1 MKNIPFRIIVNVLF
15 LALFLF
21 ACSDLK
27 NIDVAKDLKFILNYK
42 PADAFIEV
50 QVKDAKTGELVTSK
64 IDIEILGKETAN
76 VINFEGEAKT
86 AYTKVGPSIYLGL
99 RNITPSVEKPVM
111 FKVIVSSEGY
121 LSGSK
126 EIKMTESSNDPV
138 EILLVKSSS
147 PPAGVTIQQSVLT
160 SNATTGI
167 SQDKNIEVQ
176 NGQNATI
183 IEIDKGTIVKD
194 SKGTVLTGT
203 LQTTVAAFNGESQE
217 AANSFPGGSV
227 TTLTKDPTG
236 DTNVEAVL
244 SPISFVEVLIKD
256 GNGKKVSTFSQP
268 IDITFEINPQTI
280 NPETEKVV
288 EVGESF
294 AIFSYSNETASWT
307 YERDG
312 TIIKKGNKLFVT
324 FQTNHLSWFSFANW
338 YRIIPPRLTTPKF
351 VPRTNNFEVYV
362 DLDED
367 IGSKGPLIET
377 FVTTPPS
384 YIGGPFITYSFGQQF
399 RRSGASFKQYYA
411 GFVVP
416 YTAQSASFKG
426 SINGQFIQFTVNPI
440 INNGSYRFNINLGAI
455 KFKTILT
462 TVACENNCPIEI
474 KPYNMGIQGKL
485 QSSNSWSFLGNIS
498 YDAADNNIKLKTYLP
513 DNNNVTFRAVA
524 YPKYTKVV
532 NTGTTNSFTVPLL
545 LTKDHP
551 LCKCGK

>member
-1 MKNIPFRIIVNVLF
+1 MKNTPFRIIVNVLF

-99 RNITPSVEKPVM
+99 RNILPSVEKPVM
-111 FKVIVSSEGY
+111 FKVIVGSEGY

-126 EIKMTESSNDPV
+126 EIKMTEISTDPV
-138 EILLVKSSS
+138 EILLVKVAA
-147 PPAGVTIQQSVLT
+147 PPAGVTIQQSVVT

-176 NGQNATI
+176 NGQNTTI

-244 SPISFVEVLIKD
+244 LPISFVEVLIKD
-256 GNGKKVSTFSQP
+256 SNGKKVTTFSQP
-268 IDITFEINPQTI
+268 IDITFEINPETI
-280 NPETEKVV
+280 NPETKKAVK
-288 EVGESF
+288 VGESF
-294 AIFSYSNETASWT
+294 AIFSYSDETASWT
-307 YERDG
+307 YEKEG
-312 TIIKKGNKLFVT
+312 TIIKKGNELFVT
-324 FQTNHLSWFSFANW
+324 FRTDHLSFFSALNYFRQRP
-338 YRIIPPRLTTPKF
+338 RILPTPKYIPP
-351 VPRTNNFEVYV
+351 
-362 DLDED
+362 
-367 IGSKGPLIET
+367 SKTFNVNVVFDKSIET
-377 FVTTPPS
+377 NSISIGTFVDCQAFYSGGSSIVYYYQQPFRK
-384 YIGGPFITYSFGQQF
+384 IGTSNEYTATLVVPDMAFFIRFEYEIAGIRQSFGLNEI
-399 RRSGASFKQYYA
+399 
-411 GFVVP
+411 
-416 YTAQSASFKG
+416 T
-426 SINGQFIQFTVNPI
+426 
-440 INNGSYRFNINLGAI
+440 NNGSYKFNINVGAP
-455 KFKTILT
+455 KLKTIFA

-474 KPYNMGIQGKL
+474 KPYNMGIQG
-485 QSSNSWSFLGNIS
+485 QRESFNSWLFFGNIS
-498 YDAADNNIKLKTYLP
+498 YDAADNKIKLKTYLP
-513 DNNNVTFRAVA
+513 DNTDINFRAVA
-524 YPKYTKVV
+524 YPTYTKIV

>member
-1 MKNIPFRIIVNVLF
+1 MKNIQFRIIANFLF
-15 LALFLF
+15 LALFFF

-64 IDIEILGKETAN
+64 IDIEILGKETTN

-111 FKVIVSSEGY
+111 FKVIVGSEGY
-121 LSGSK
+121 LSGSR

-147 PPAGVTIQQSVLT
+147 PPAGVTIQQSVVT

-176 NGQNATI
+176 NGQNTTI

-217 AANSFPGGSV
+217 AANSFPGGSL

-236 DTNVEAVL
+236 DTNVEAIL
-244 SPISFVEVLIKD
+244 LPISFVEVLIKD
-256 GNGKKVSTFSQP
+256 SNGKKVSTFSRP

-280 NPETEKVV
+280 NPQTEKVV

-324 FQTNHLSWFSFANW
+324 FQTNHLSWFSVLNYIRSAYGLSRKFDPPTKTINVNVVFDKSIERNSISMDIRVACKPYDNELSLT
-338 YRIIPPRLTTPKF
+338 YTYQQLFKRIGTSNEYTATLVVPDRAFFLYFEYKLNGIFRNFRLDNKI
-351 VPRTNNFEVYV
+351 TNN
-362 DLDED
+362 D
-367 IGSKGPLIET
+367 
-377 FVTTPPS
+377 S
-384 YIGGPFITYSFGQQF
+384 Y
-399 RRSGASFKQYYA
+399 K
-411 GFVVP
+411 
-416 YTAQSASFKG
+416 
-426 SINGQFIQFTVNPI
+426 
-440 INNGSYRFNINLGAI
+440 FNINFDLN
-455 KFKTILT
+455 KLKTIFA
-462 TVACENNCPIEI
+462 TVTCENNCPIEI
-474 KPYNMGIQGKL
+474 KPYNMGIQG
-485 QSSNSWSFLGNIS
+485 QRESFNSWFFMGNIR
-498 YDAADNNIKLKTYLP
+498 YDAADNKIKLQAYLP
-513 DNNNVTFRAVA
+513 DNTDINFRAVA
-524 YPKYTKVV
+524 YPTYTKIV
-532 NTGTTNSFTVPLL
+532 NTGVANSFTVPLL

-551 LCKCGK
+551 LCNCGK

>member
-1 MKNIPFRIIVNVLF
+1 MKNIPFRIIANFLF
-15 LALFLF
+15 LALFFF

-99 RNITPSVEKPVM
+99 RNILPSVEKPVM
-111 FKVIVSSEGY
+111 FKVIVGSEGY

-126 EIKMTESSNDPV
+126 EITMTEISTDPV

-147 PPAGVTIQQSVLT
+147 PPAGVTIQQSDVI

-176 NGQNATI
+176 NGQNTTI

-194 SKGTVLTGT
+194 TKGTVLTGT

-244 SPISFVEVLIKD
+244 LPISFVEVLIKD
-256 GNGKKVSTFSQP
+256 SNGKKVTTFSQP
-268 IDITFEINPQTI
+268 IDITFEINPETI
-280 NPETEKVV
+280 NPQTEKVV
-288 EVGESF
+288 KVGESF
-294 AIFSYSNETASWT
+294 SIFSYSDENGSWT
-307 YERDG
+307 YEKEG
-312 TIIKKGNKLFVT
+312 TIIKKGNELFVT
-324 FQTNHLSWFSFANW
+324 FQTNHLSWFSVLA
-338 YRIIPPRLTTPKF
+338 YIRS
-351 VPRTNNFEVYV
+351 RTNGVLSNKYV
-362 DLDED
+362 
-367 IGSKGPLIET
+367 
-377 FVTTPPS
+377 PPS
-384 YIGGPFITYSFGQQF
+384 KTININVVFDKPIERNSISIDTYVACQPFYSGGSYITYLDHHLF
-399 RRSGASFKQYYA
+399 RRIGTSYEYTAT
-411 GFVVP
+411 FVVP
-416 YTAQSASFKG
+416 EMALSIGFKYELAGIPRSFKLNE
-426 SINGQFIQFTVNPI
+426 IT
-440 INNGSYRFNINLGAI
+440 NNSTYKFNINVDAQL
-455 KFKTILT
+455 KTIFA
-462 TVACENNCPIEI
+462 TVACENNCPVEI
-474 KPYNMGIQGKL
+474 KPYNMGIQGI
-485 QSSNSWSFLGNIS
+485 QYFDIWSFLGNIS
-498 YDAADNNIKLKTYLP
+498 YDAADNKIKLKAFLR
-513 DNNNVTFRAVA
+513 DNTNIKFRAVA
-524 YPKYTKVV
+524 YPTYTKVV
-532 NTGTTNSFTVPLL
+532 NTGNTDSFTVPLL
-545 LTKDHP
+545 LTKEHP